1 MRWNGSARTTTY
13 VSPTQLTTAITAADI
28 ASAGTFPVTV
38 FNPTPGGGT
47 SNAVNFTIQ
56 AATYPDLIVQSI
68 TPSLSSPALNQPV
81 TFTVRIKNQ
90 GNADI
95 TSSFYLDFYIDTA
108 PGSCPSDGIHWWS
121 VSSLAAG
128 STQDLTYDYEGFT
141 SAGTHNVYAFADSY
155 CSITESNE
163 SNNTLGPIAIAVTN
177 PIPTLTTLSPSSAT
191 AGGIAFTLTVNG
203 TNFINGSVVR
213 WNGSPRT
220 TTYVS
225 PTQLTAAITA
235 ADIASAGTFP
245 ITVFNPT
252 PGGGTSNAVNFTD
265 Q

>member
-1 MRWNGSARTTTY
+1 MPNGWSVRLFQNDDYYGPQVCIQGNDSNLWDNYYNNGNVAANSATWLEVYSQSTCPAMPPSTPGNFHVSGTSNAVNFTVNNPVPTLTTLSPSSATAGGIAFTLTVNGTNFVNGSVVRWNGSARTTTY

-141 SAGTHNVYAFADSY
+141 YGD
-155 CSITESNE
+155 
-163 SNNTLGPIAIAVTN
+163 
-177 PIPTLTTLSPSSAT
+177 
-191 AGGIAFTLTVNG
+191 
-203 TNFINGSVVR
+203 R
-213 WNGSPRT
+213 
-220 TTYVS
+220 
-225 PTQLTAAITA
+225 
-235 ADIASAGTFP
+235 D
-245 ITVFNPT
+245 
-252 PGGGTSNAVNFTD
+252 
-265 Q
+265 